1 MDAKLWQF
9 RGENPESWIVQ
20 AEHYFNFYKIEEDQK
35 LIVVL
40 HYLDGEALRWYQW
53 LFRNNQFSNW
63 PQFIDKVR
71 IHFKQKEYES
81 AARRFVNLRQVTYVA
96 EYQNGCED
104 ILSSFGDS
112 DVLFSGHTCVHPQWS
127 NITNS
132 FFPHYEKSEC
142 KSNTNVRKVFDELSD
157 RYEDSNPF
165 GTSSKLVELSLSS
178 NDLVNY
184 VSRLVVINGCN
195 DDAKN
200 GERNDEEEIGTIKD
214 EPIEF
219 VIAIADKPS
228 LYTNSTVTIP
238 CDLAMFD
245 IHKVLDNHLNQ
256 LIGGYFGKAYPMRLT
271 QRWEEINS
279 IPSTCSY
286 VKRID
291 RVWDPGRH
299 LLVNSYV
306 SKMIENNI
314 VGVDISD
321 ILLPADKGDTNDP
334 LVEGSNRSWFY
345 LHPTTHDLMLVPLEH
360 LSSYFTITGGQT
372 LFIEFSIGY
381 SCNASKGLYIAG
393 EVHLLV
399 LYASFDVK
407 QEAYVEYFKKT
418 LVRPYVFCKVL
429 GYCIQF
435 VLARDLISC
444 SSNVKDR
451 EKEPFCMNDDQ
462 QSSHK
467 SLFLRNISI
476 VYFYYVVGSAK
487 RNDSAFF
494 LLASTELVFTKKFLI
509 EKDFHVL
516 PVKSRENYIADVL
529 LMSAPNADVDETAKH
544 DLANDSKLAWT
555 CHTLLYV
562 HQCDCCYKVALTYET
577 NCSTPWSPLSFIIC
591 MHNEWCV
598 AVCYLEKT
606 WVKLPCPSADV
617 SMSFNLTEQM
627 IVPRIGFRTVES
639 FSLSTR
645 LNNAP
650 IQANME
656 MLVIPGSSSLL
667 GTCYMPPEIM
677 VENQQVPLPS
687 IPYHM
692 ARNSH
697 KTYVLVLNY
706 FEKLFYKNVIFPS
719 LVCLYSNLKDK
730 VLFEGESIV
739 VNQADLVRAY
749 GLLETFIWDPGP
761 ISISIKKD

>member
-9 RGENPESWIVQ
+9 RGENPEAWIVQ

-35 LIVVL
+35 LIVK
-40 HYLDGEALRWYQW
+40 G
-53 LFRNNQFSNW
+53 
-63 PQFIDKVR
+63 
-71 IHFKQKEYES
+71 YEFP
-81 AARRFVNLRQVTYVA
+81 ARRFVNLRQVTYVV
-96 EYQNGCED
+96 EYQNDCED
-104 ILSSFGDS
+104 ILSSFGES
-112 DVLFSGHTCVHPQWS
+112 DVLFSGHTYVHPQWS

-157 RYEDSNPF
+157 RYEDSNPL

-184 VSRLVVINGCN
+184 VSRLAVINGCN

-200 GERNDEEEIGTIKD
+200 GDKNDEEEIGTIKD

-219 VIAIADKPS
+219 VIANADKPS

-256 LIGGYFGKAYPMRLT
+256 LIVGYFGKAYPMRLT
-271 QRWEEINS
+271 QCWEEMHY

-286 VKRID
+286 VKRIN

-314 VGVDISD
+314 VGVDISG
-321 ILLPADKGDTNDP
+321 ILLPADKGDTNDSP
-334 LVEGSNRSWFY
+334 VEGSNR
-345 LHPTTHDLMLVPLEH
+345 
-360 LSSYFTITGGQT
+360 GQT
-372 LFIEFSIGY
+372 LFIGFSVGY

-399 LYASFDVK
+399 LYESFDVK

-418 LVRPYVFCKVL
+418 LVRPYVFYKVL
-429 GYCIQF
+429 GYFIQF

-451 EKEPFCMNDDQ
+451 EQEPSCMNDDQ

-487 RNDSAFF
+487 RHDSAFF
-494 LLASTELVFTKKFLI
+494 LFASTELVFTKRFLI

-529 LMSAPNADVDETAKH
+529 LMSAPNADVDEAAKH

-555 CHTLLYV
+555 CHTLLYI
-562 HQCDCCYKVALTYET
+562 HQCDCCYKVASTYET

-591 MHNEWCV
+591 MHNEWCI
-598 AVCYLEKT
+598 ALCYLEKT

-617 SMSFNLTEQM
+617 SMPFNLTEQM
-627 IVPRIGFRTVES
+627 IVSRIVYRIVES
-639 FSLSTR
+639 FSLSIR

-667 GTCYMPPEIM
+667 GTCYMPP
-677 VENQQVPLPS
+677 
-687 IPYHM
+687 
-692 ARNSH
+692 
-697 KTYVLVLNY
+697 
-706 FEKLFYKNVIFPS
+706 
-719 LVCLYSNLKDK
+719 
-730 VLFEGESIV
+730 
-739 VNQADLVRAY
+739 
-749 GLLETFIWDPGP
+749 
-761 ISISIKKD
+761 